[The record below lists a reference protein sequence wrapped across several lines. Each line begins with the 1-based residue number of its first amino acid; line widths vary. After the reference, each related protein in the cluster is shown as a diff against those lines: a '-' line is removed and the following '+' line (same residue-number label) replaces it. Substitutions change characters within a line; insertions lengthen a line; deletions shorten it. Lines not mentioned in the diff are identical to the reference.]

1 MHNAPHMKY
10 VIPTTEEINNARAS
24 MLAIK
29 EKYTSASQEIETI
42 KADMFLPSGRAKK
55 GMRDILLRAE
65 GVSEAYR
72 NEFNEQRSKFVRLLG
87 DQSDVIIS
95 DHIINDVL
103 MTFDNSKINGVFFD
117 FGGHAG
123 FKEVLIH
130 AYKHKACVWIKVC
143 GVDVCFVAKSDYR
156 GLEILVGTN
165 EDMYG
170 LTGGR
175 FSVHR
180 ERSCGI
186 DFSARDAYKDIK
198 YDVENLS
205 FEIPEELHN
214 TCYDI
219 VARTSSMPQDNIET
233 FRALGIV
240 QYYITFLAEH
250 IRATSKEMILEYA
263 TSHIAY
269 L

>member
-1 MHNAPHMKY
+1 MKY
-10 VIPTTEEINNARAS
+10 VIPTTEEITNARAS
-24 MLAIK
+24 LLAIK
-29 EKYTSASQEIETI
+29 VKHDQAKQEVEAI

-65 GVSEAYR
+65 GVCEAYR
-72 NEFNEQRSKFVRLLG
+72 KELCEQRSVLVRLVSE
-87 DQSDVIIS
+87 QSDVVIS

-117 FGGHAG
+117 FCGHAG
-123 FKEVLIH
+123 LKEVLIH
-130 AYKHKACVWIKVC
+130 AYKHKACVTIKVC
-143 GVDVCFVAKSDYR
+143 GVDVCFIAKSEYR
-156 GLEILVGTN
+156 GLEILIGS
-165 EDMYG
+165 EHDMYR

-180 ERSCGI
+180 ERSSGI
-186 DFSARDAYKDIK
+186 DFSARDAYKDIA
-198 YDVENLS
+198 YDIDNLS

-214 TCYDI
+214 TLYDV
-219 VARTSSMPQDNIET
+219 VARTSSMPQDSIEK
-233 FRALGIV
+233 FRAFGIV